1 MSFRV
6 GRIAIVGLGLIGG
19 SLGLALKEAKG
30 AGIEV
35 VGFSRRSETVARA
48 KERGAVDKAASS
60 LESAVSEVDVVVV
73 ATPVMAIKEIFE
85 RVASH
90 LPPGCIV
97 TDIGSTKTRVMQWA
111 DEYLPSSASFVGGHP
126 MAGKETSGLDEADAD
141 LFRDCV
147 YCLVPAPRVPE
158 QAVEAVVGL
167 VEAVGAKPLLIDAES
182 HDSLVAGVS
191 HLPILLSASFV
202 AATAGSSQWP
212 EMAKL
217 AAGGYRDMSRLAS
230 GDPHMNRDIC
240 VTNRDEIIRWMDR
253 YIEELTQFRRLVAE
267 GNGELIN
274 ALDRAR
280 QAREEWLREGKG

>member
-19 SLGLALKEAKG
+19 SLGLALKKARGTE
-30 AGIEV
+30 IEV
-35 VGFSRRSETVARA
+35 VGFSRRSETVATARA
-48 KERGAVDKAASS
+48 RGVIDKAAAD
-60 LESAVSEVDVVVV
+60 LVSAVGEADVVVV
-73 ATPVMAIKEIFE
+73 ATPVMAIREILE

-90 LPPGCIV
+90 LPSGCIV
-97 TDIGSTKTRVMQWA
+97 TDIGSTKSRVMQWA

-147 YCLVPAPRVPE
+147 YCLVPAPRAPE
-158 QAVEAVVGL
+158 EAMEAVSGL
-167 VEAVGAKPLLIDAES
+167 VEAIGARPLLIDAES

-217 AAGGYRDMSRLAS
+217 AAGGYRDISRLAS

-240 VTNRDEIIRWMDR
+240 LTNRDEIIRWMDR
-253 YIEELTQFRRLVAE
+253 YIEELTQFRRLIAE
-267 GNGELIN
+267 DNSELVN
-274 ALDRAR
+274 ALDHAR
-280 QAREEWLREGKG
+280 QAREEWLREGKR